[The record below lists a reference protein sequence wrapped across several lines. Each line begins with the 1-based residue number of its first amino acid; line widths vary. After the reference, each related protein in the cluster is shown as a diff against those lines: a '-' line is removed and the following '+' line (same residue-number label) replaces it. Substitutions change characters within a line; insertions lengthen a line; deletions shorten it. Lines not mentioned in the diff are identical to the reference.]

1 MHFTQS
7 TWRLLITPPANGAWN
22 MAVDEAILKEITRRE
37 ALPTLRL
44 YAWEPACL
52 SLGYAQP
59 SSDVDFDRLN
69 ARGWH
74 VVRRPTG
81 GRAILHT
88 DEITYAVIA
97 PHSEPRMA
105 GGVLE
110 SYQVIS
116 SALLRALNNLGLPAQ
131 STSHPQAQSGYDPC
145 DPICFEVPSNF
156 EITVHGKKLIG
167 SAQARKKE
175 GVIQHGTLPLYG
187 DLARIS
193 QVLVFQDE
201 AERLRAG
208 ERLLSRANTVESAL
222 GRVISWV
229 RIAQAFI
236 DGFKEA
242 LNLNFIPANL
252 SMDETK
258 LTEQL
263 VSEKYANDEWTY
275 KI

>member
-1 MHFTQS
+1 MPFTQS
-7 TWRLLITPPANGAWN
+7 TWRLLITPQANGAWN
-22 MAVDEAILKEITRRE
+22 MAVDEAILKEVARGE
-37 ALPTLRL
+37 VYPTLRL
-44 YAWEPACL
+44 YSWEPACL

-59 SSDVDFDRLN
+59 STDVDFDRLN

-74 VVRRPTG
+74 IVRRPTG

-97 PHSEPRMA
+97 PHTEPRIA

-110 SYQVIS
+110 SYRVIS
-116 SALLRALNNLGLPAQ
+116 KALLMALNLVGLPAV
-131 STSHPQAQSGYDPC
+131 STSHSQTQPGYDPS

-156 EITVHGKKLIG
+156 EITVMGKKLIG

-187 DLARIS
+187 DLARII
-193 QVLVFQDE
+193 QVLTFKDE

-208 ERLLSRANTVESAL
+208 ERLLSRAITVESVL
-222 GRVISWV
+222 ERVISWD

-236 DGFKEA
+236 DGFKET
-242 LNLNFIPANL
+242 LNLSFIPSEL
-252 SMDETK
+252 SMDERTLTK
-258 LTEQL
+258 EL
-263 VSEKYANDEWTY
+263 VSEKYANDEWTN